1 MKKYRGELIGMAY
14 VGGETYCMTCGQQ
27 MTNTIL
33 PLNVDDEEDILPLIK
48 KEDEEYLE

>member
-1 MKKYRGELIGMAY
+1 
-14 VGGETYCMTCGQQ
+14 MTCGQQ

-33 PLNVDDEEDILPLIK
+33 PLNVDEEEEILPLIK